1 MVCMMKTILITGADG
16 FIGKALCEKFSEE
29 GFFVIALVLNR
40 KNQVL
45 SGNTSRIKIIEADI
59 TEKGL
64 AEKIAEDFDFC
75 IHLAGISDVN
85 VAEKN
90 PEMAKNVNI
99 LGTKNVLRAC
109 AKLKCKGIIFAST
122 NKVYGKI
129 KRIVY
134 EKSILNG
141 KTVYAKTK
149 IRAEKEVRDFCK
161 NKGLR
166 AIIAR
171 QTNIYGKGDQNIK
184 RLIPATILST
194 IRNEQP
200 KITSSP
206 SAEVN
211 LLYVDDILDF
221 YSKSIKYME
230 KHSRIE
236 TLNVISGNNY
246 LVTEI
251 MQLITQMIKGSKA
264 EKPIKNKKIASI
276 SNKKAKKLLKWK
288 PNTSLKKGLEK
299 TIAWYKAN
307 YNDGVKD
314 INF

>member
-1 MVCMMKTILITGADG
+1 MKKILITGADG

-29 GFFVIALVLNR
+29 GFYVIALVLN
-40 KNQVL
+40 KNNVAHT
-45 SGNTSRIKIIEADI
+45 GKMPGIKIIEADI
-59 TEKGL
+59 TKKGL
-64 AEKIAEDFDFC
+64 VEKIAEDFDFC

-85 VAEKN
+85 IAEEN
-90 PEMAKNVNI
+90 PLLTRKVNV
-99 LGTKNVLRAC
+99 LGTKNILQAC

-129 KRIVY
+129 KKTAH
-134 EKSILNG
+134 EKSMLNG
-141 KTVYAKTK
+141 KTIYAKTK

-161 NKGLR
+161 KNGLS

-171 QTNIYGKGDQNIK
+171 QTNIYGRADLNIK
-184 RLIPATILST
+184 RLIPATILSA

-206 SAEVN
+206 LSEIN

-236 TLNVISGNNY
+236 TLNVTSDNNY
-246 LVTEI
+246 LVTGI
-251 MQLITQMIKGSKA
+251 MQLIMQMIGKCNA
-264 EKPIKNKKIASI
+264 EKASMGKKIASI
-276 SNKKAKKLLKWK
+276 SNKKAKKLLKWRPK
-288 PNTSLKKGLEK
+288 TSLKKGLKK

-307 YNDGVKD
+307 YKD
-314 INF
+314 VCTKPINN